1 MCLTAARQKSGCK
14 AYCPDYWSSIIGIL
28 YDRQSIMLKE
38 LDYFWVG
45 EEYGGRQSL
54 LPDMVMRFAGC
65 AAVTACDSL
74 IYMTLYK
81 NLKNLCPF
89 STDQLRGRDYVAFF
103 KTVKPYLRPRLMGIN
118 RLEIFVA
125 AFKKFLKEHGTF
137 FLDVL
142 PWSGDHDEQDTVNT
156 IRQQIDRG
164 FLIPYLLLHHKNPN
178 FENYEWHWFLLTGY
192 DEKPD
197 GRFMVKA
204 VTYGAYEWL
213 DFAKLWNTGYDR
225 KGGLIL
231 FKEKA

>member
-1 MCLTAARQKSGCK
+1 
-14 AYCPDYWSSIIGIL
+14 
-28 YDRQSIMLKE
+28 MLKE

-54 LPDMVMRFAGC
+54 LPDMIMRFAGC

-231 FKEKA
+231 FNEKA

>member
-1 MCLTAARQKSGCK
+1 
-14 AYCPDYWSSIIGIL
+14 
-28 YDRQSIMLKE
+28 MLKE

-197 GRFMVKA
+197 GRFLVKA

-231 FKEKA
+231 FKET

>member
-1 MCLTAARQKSGCK
+1 
-14 AYCPDYWSSIIGIL
+14 
-28 YDRQSIMLKE
+28 MLKE

-54 LPDMVMRFAGC
+54 LPDMIMRFAGC

-142 PWSGDHDEQDTVNT
+142 PWSGDHDEQNTVKT
-156 IRQQIDRG
+156 IKQQIDRG

-197 GRFMVKA
+197 GRFLVKA

-231 FKEKA
+231 FKET

>member
-1 MCLTAARQKSGCK
+1 
-14 AYCPDYWSSIIGIL
+14 
-28 YDRQSIMLKE
+28 MLKE

-137 FLDVL
+137 FWMCC
-142 PWSGDHDEQDTVNT
+142 PGPATMTNRT
-156 IRQQIDRG
+156 R
-164 FLIPYLLLHHKNPN
+164 
-178 FENYEWHWFLLTGY
+178 
-192 DEKPD
+192 
-197 GRFMVKA
+197 
-204 VTYGAYEWL
+204 
-213 DFAKLWNTGYDR
+213 
-225 KGGLIL
+225 
-231 FKEKA
+231 

>member
-1 MCLTAARQKSGCK
+1 
-14 AYCPDYWSSIIGIL
+14 
-28 YDRQSIMLKE
+28 MLKE

-54 LPDMVMRFAGC
+54 LPDVIMRFAGC

-142 PWSGDHDEQDTVNT
+142 PWSGDHDEQNTVET
-156 IRQQIDRG
+156 IKQQIDRG

-231 FKEKA
+231 FKETLIK

>member
-1 MCLTAARQKSGCK
+1 
-14 AYCPDYWSSIIGIL
+14 
-28 YDRQSIMLKE
+28 MLKE

-54 LPDMVMRFAGC
+54 LPDMIMRFAGC

-142 PWSGDHDEQDTVNT
+142 PWSGDHDEQNTVDT
-156 IRQQIDRG
+156 IKQQIDRG

-197 GRFMVKA
+197 GRFLVKA

-231 FKEKA
+231 FKEI

>member
-1 MCLTAARQKSGCK
+1 
-14 AYCPDYWSSIIGIL
+14 
-28 YDRQSIMLKE
+28 MLKE

-54 LPDMVMRFAGC
+54 LPDVVMRFAGC

-118 RLEIFVA
+118 RLEIFVD

-142 PWSGDHDEQDTVNT
+142 PWSGDHDEQNTVET
-156 IRQQIDRG
+156 IKQQIDRG

-231 FKEKA
+231 FKET

>member
-1 MCLTAARQKSGCK
+1 
-14 AYCPDYWSSIIGIL
+14 
-28 YDRQSIMLKE
+28 MLKE

-231 FKEKA
+231 FKET

>member
-1 MCLTAARQKSGCK
+1 
-14 AYCPDYWSSIIGIL
+14 
-28 YDRQSIMLKE
+28 MLKE

-54 LPDMVMRFAGC
+54 LPDVVMRFAGC

-142 PWSGDHDEQDTVNT
+142 PWSGDHDEQNTVET
-156 IRQQIDRG
+156 IKQQIDRG

-197 GRFMVKA
+197 GRFLVKA

-231 FKEKA
+231 FKET

>member
-1 MCLTAARQKSGCK
+1 
-14 AYCPDYWSSIIGIL
+14 
-28 YDRQSIMLKE
+28 MLKE

-54 LPDMVMRFAGC
+54 LPDVIMRFAGC

-142 PWSGDHDEQDTVNT
+142 PWSGDHDEQNTVET
-156 IRQQIDRG
+156 IKQQIDRG

-197 GRFMVKA
+197 GRFLVKA

-231 FKEKA
+231 FKET

>member
-1 MCLTAARQKSGCK
+1 
-14 AYCPDYWSSIIGIL
+14 
-28 YDRQSIMLKE
+28 MLKE

-142 PWSGDHDEQDTVNT
+142 PWSGDHDEQNTVET
-156 IRQQIDRG
+156 IKQQIDRG

>member
-1 MCLTAARQKSGCK
+1 
-14 AYCPDYWSSIIGIL
+14 
-28 YDRQSIMLKE
+28 MLKE

-137 FLDVL
+137 ILDVL

>member
-1 MCLTAARQKSGCK
+1 
-14 AYCPDYWSSIIGIL
+14 
-28 YDRQSIMLKE
+28 MLKE

-54 LPDMVMRFAGC
+54 LPDMIMRFAGC

-142 PWSGDHDEQDTVNT
+142 PWSGDHDEQNTVET
-156 IRQQIDRG
+156 IKQQIDRG

-197 GRFMVKA
+197 GRFLVKA

-231 FKEKA
+231 FKET

>member
-1 MCLTAARQKSGCK
+1 
-14 AYCPDYWSSIIGIL
+14 
-28 YDRQSIMLKE
+28 MLKE

-54 LPDMVMRFAGC
+54 LPDVIMRFAGC

>member
-1 MCLTAARQKSGCK
+1 
-14 AYCPDYWSSIIGIL
+14 
-28 YDRQSIMLKE
+28 MLKE

-142 PWSGDHDEQDTVNT
+142 PWSGDHDEQNTVET
-156 IRQQIDRG
+156 IKQQIDRG

-231 FKEKA
+231 FKET

>member
-1 MCLTAARQKSGCK
+1 
-14 AYCPDYWSSIIGIL
+14 
-28 YDRQSIMLKE
+28 MLKE

-54 LPDMVMRFAGC
+54 LPDVVMRFAGC

-118 RLEIFVA
+118 RLEIFVV

-231 FKEKA
+231 FKET

>member
-1 MCLTAARQKSGCK
+1 MIRYTGKN
-14 AYCPDYWSSIIGIL
+14 IV
-28 YDRQSIMLKE
+28 LKE

-54 LPDMVMRFAGC
+54 LPDVVMRFAGC

-142 PWSGDHDEQDTVNT
+142 PWSGDHDEQNTVET
-156 IRQQIDRG
+156 IKQQIDRG

-197 GRFMVKA
+197 GRFLVKA

>member
-1 MCLTAARQKSGCK
+1 
-14 AYCPDYWSSIIGIL
+14 
-28 YDRQSIMLKE
+28 MLKE

-142 PWSGDHDEQDTVNT
+142 PWSGDHDEQNTVET
-156 IRQQIDRG
+156 IKQQIDRG

-197 GRFMVKA
+197 GRFLVKA

-231 FKEKA
+231 FKES

>member
-1 MCLTAARQKSGCK
+1 
-14 AYCPDYWSSIIGIL
+14 
-28 YDRQSIMLKE
+28 MLKE

-54 LPDMVMRFAGC
+54 LPDMIMRFAGC

-137 FLDVL
+137 FLDVM

-164 FLIPYLLLHHKNPN
+164 FIIPYLLLHHKNPN

>member
-1 MCLTAARQKSGCK
+1 
-14 AYCPDYWSSIIGIL
+14 
-28 YDRQSIMLKE
+28 MLKE

-54 LPDMVMRFAGC
+54 LPDMIMRFAGC

-156 IRQQIDRG
+156 IRQQIDCG

>member
-1 MCLTAARQKSGCK
+1 
-14 AYCPDYWSSIIGIL
+14 
-28 YDRQSIMLKE
+28 MLKE

-54 LPDMVMRFAGC
+54 LPDVIMRFAGC

-142 PWSGDHDEQDTVNT
+142 PWSGDHDEQNTVET
-156 IRQQIDRG
+156 IKQQIDRG

-231 FKEKA
+231 FKET

>member
-1 MCLTAARQKSGCK
+1 MTIRAPSAAMET
-14 AYCPDYWSSIIGIL
+14 
-28 YDRQSIMLKE
+28 IMRKE

-54 LPDMVMRFAGC
+54 LPDFIMRFAGC

-197 GRFMVKA
+197 GRFLVKA

>member
-1 MCLTAARQKSGCK
+1 
-14 AYCPDYWSSIIGIL
+14 
-28 YDRQSIMLKE
+28 MLKE

-54 LPDMVMRFAGC
+54 LPDMIMRFAGC

-118 RLEIFVA
+118 RLEIFAA

>member
-1 MCLTAARQKSGCK
+1 
-14 AYCPDYWSSIIGIL
+14 
-28 YDRQSIMLKE
+28 MLKE

-54 LPDMVMRFAGC
+54 LPDMIMRFAGC

-137 FLDVL
+137 FLDVM
-142 PWSGDHDEQDTVNT
+142 PWSGDHVEQDTVNT

>member
-1 MCLTAARQKSGCK
+1 
-14 AYCPDYWSSIIGIL
+14 
-28 YDRQSIMLKE
+28 MLKE

-74 IYMTLYK
+74 IYMTLHK

-197 GRFMVKA
+197 GRFLVKA

-231 FKEKA
+231 FKET

>member
-1 MCLTAARQKSGCK
+1 
-14 AYCPDYWSSIIGIL
+14 
-28 YDRQSIMLKE
+28 MLKE

-54 LPDMVMRFAGC
+54 LPDMIMRFAGC

-89 STDQLRGRDYVAFF
+89 STDQLQGRDYVAFF

>member
-1 MCLTAARQKSGCK
+1 
-14 AYCPDYWSSIIGIL
+14 
-28 YDRQSIMLKE
+28 MLKE

-54 LPDMVMRFAGC
+54 LPDMIMRFAGC

-125 AFKKFLKEHGTF
+125 AFKKFLKEHGTL

-142 PWSGDHDEQDTVNT
+142 PWSGDHDEQNTVET
-156 IRQQIDRG
+156 IKQQIDRG

-197 GRFMVKA
+197 GRFLVKA

-231 FKEKA
+231 FKEI

>member
-1 MCLTAARQKSGCK
+1 
-14 AYCPDYWSSIIGIL
+14 
-28 YDRQSIMLKE
+28 MLKE

-142 PWSGDHDEQDTVNT
+142 PWSGDHDEQNTVET
-156 IRQQIDRG
+156 IKQQIDRG

-197 GRFMVKA
+197 GRFLVKS

>member
-1 MCLTAARQKSGCK
+1 
-14 AYCPDYWSSIIGIL
+14 
-28 YDRQSIMLKE
+28 MLKE

-54 LPDMVMRFAGC
+54 LPDMIMRFAGC

-137 FLDVL
+137 FLDVM
-142 PWSGDHDEQDTVNT
+142 PWSGDHDEQNTVNT

>member
-1 MCLTAARQKSGCK
+1 
-14 AYCPDYWSSIIGIL
+14 
-28 YDRQSIMLKE
+28 MLKE

-54 LPDMVMRFAGC
+54 LPDMIMRFAGC

-197 GRFMVKA
+197 GRFLVKA

>member
-1 MCLTAARQKSGCK
+1 
-14 AYCPDYWSSIIGIL
+14 
-28 YDRQSIMLKE
+28 

-54 LPDMVMRFAGC
+54 LPDMIMRFAGC

-137 FLDVL
+137 FLDVM

>member
-1 MCLTAARQKSGCK
+1 
-14 AYCPDYWSSIIGIL
+14 
-28 YDRQSIMLKE
+28 MLKE

-54 LPDMVMRFAGC
+54 LPDMIMRFAGC

-137 FLDVL
+137 FLDVM

-156 IRQQIDRG
+156 IKQQIDRG

-231 FKEKA
+231 FKES